1 MIGQDHHALLRR
13 VNEFCDQ
20 RQSLLCEAIRQRNG
34 IVERFGQRRGFGD
47 VPAASLH
54 QGRRALSHAEQQV
67 LTILTTL
74 NQAVSRLVELGSSL
88 ALAASNYE
96 ALTQHATEL
105 MNLKERKLKREV
117 RDQLPNLRLVR
128 NHQEHCAGLEEG
140 EHQQQTEWPGLNPDQ
155 NECPPLPEML
165 EHGSQGEPP
174 AGPFEAYLP
183 GGRLTPR
190 SSSPLPNSP
199 QLFA

>member
-13 VNEFCDQ
+13 VNEFCDTQ
-20 RQSLLCEAIRQRNG
+20 QSLLCEAIRQCNG

-47 VPAASLH
+47 VPTASLH
-54 QGRRALSHAEQQV
+54 QGRRVLSQAERQV

-105 MNLKERKLKREV
+105 MNLKERKLKRGV
-117 RDQLPNLRLVR
+117 RDQLPNLRLVHNSQER
-128 NHQEHCAGLEEG
+128 NHQEHSAGLEEG
-140 EHQQQTEWPGLNPDQ
+140 EHQQQTEWPGLNPGQ

-165 EHGSQGEPP
+165 EHGSQGESP
-174 AGPFEAYLP
+174 AGPFPEP
-183 GGRLTPR
+183 TFQVGV
-190 SSSPLPNSP
+190 
-199 QLFA
+199 